1 MAKINYVDNLLERIK
16 YLRNNPEENKLI
28 LVDYDK
34 KGKPVYQK
42 ELDEL
47 EKEYYFLM
55 R

>member
-1 MAKINYVDNLLERIK
+1 MKKINYVDNLLERIK
-16 YLRNNPEENKLI
+16 YLRNNPEENKPI

-34 KGKPVYQK
+34 KGKPVYQN
-42 ELDEL
+42 ELEKL